1 MQSSSLG
8 RYHQDQGDKP
18 IRVYLKES
26 LAVAPPYSRAV
37 CCTVLV
43 IVEYDVIFL
52 QLQLEPCSCR
62 NMTSYST
69 ITSTVQHTALE

>member
-18 IRVYLKES
+18 IRVYLKAVVVTGLTVDTLFYLHKS

-43 IVEYDVIFL
+43 IVEYHYIAV
-52 QLQLEPCSCR
+52 R
-62 NMTSYST
+62 G
-69 ITSTVQHTALE
+69 

>member
-1 MQSSSLG
+1 MVTGLTV
-8 RYHQDQGDKP
+8 DTLF
-18 IRVYLKES
+18 YLHKS

-52 QLQLEPCSCR
+52 QLQLEP
-62 NMTSYST
+62 TSK
-69 ITSTVQHTALE
+69 